1 MKRSGTK
8 GAKEMFEESE
18 ILELKS
24 IVTNSLCKEIIAF
37 ANTKG
42 GVIYI
47 GYDDNS
53 KLVGVKNA
61 KEELDR
67 ISNMIA
73 DTIDPNMIF
82 NISMKIVKEIDK
94 DIIIIKVLKGT
105 NRPYYLKSKG
115 MISEGVYLRL
125 GATNKQATR
134 EEIRQMIM
142 EDNGVNFESNIS
154 INQNLT
160 FNVLKEEFENKNI
173 SINETKMKNMGLINE
188 NMQYTNLA
196 YIISDQNPFEIK
208 IAIYKNNE
216 KVEFVDRKEFGNMSV
231 FKQLH
236 EVEDYLILNNKINGR
251 ITSMKRIDTPEY
263 DFSVIRESL
272 LNSIQHKNY
281 DFQGAIIINIFK
293 DSIEIVNLGGLVS
306 GLTLEDIR
314 NGSSSTRNPKL
325 ASLFHR
331 LDYIEAY
338 GSGIPRILEKYKY
351 QDEQPEIKISPNS
364 FVIKLPKLQN
374 NNEVNEII
382 NFIEQNEK
390 ITREDIERIFNCS
403 KSAAIRMINK
413 YVDNK
418 VLSKKSIGKKTYYEL
433 Y

>member
-1 MKRSGTK
+1 
-8 GAKEMFEESE
+8 MFEESE